1 MQMAFQR
8 NGVRGEAIIFSVS
21 RYRMRIAERGHAD
34 TVELTLQDGCWRDE
48 NGRSIEIE
56 AMIGIEANAFADFA
70 PRTLTAGS
78 SLL

>member
-1 MQMAFQR
+1 MSFQR
-8 NGVRGEAIIFSVS
+8 NGVRSEAVVLAVN
-21 RYRMRIAERGHAD
+21 RAQVRIAERGRGD

-48 NGRSIEIE
+48 RGRTIEIE
-56 AMIGIEANAFADFA
+56 AMIGLDAAAFADFA